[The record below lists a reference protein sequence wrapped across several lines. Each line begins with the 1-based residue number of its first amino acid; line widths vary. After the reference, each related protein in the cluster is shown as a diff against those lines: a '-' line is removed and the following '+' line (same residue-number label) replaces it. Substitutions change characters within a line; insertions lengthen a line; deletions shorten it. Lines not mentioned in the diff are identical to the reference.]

1 MKNKFLSMFDY
12 LLIAISFI
20 LVILGV
26 LFIYSSSINQYGISV
41 RTEHK
46 RQLIWFLAG
55 VIAMIFFTIYDYRK
69 CKKISLWFYIGVIFL
84 LIYTLIFGKE
94 VNNAKSWIG
103 IGGFG
108 IQPSE
113 IGKLS
118 FILFLAKFLEDTKS
132 DDSIKRYVFAILLMI
147 PPFTLTLLQP
157 DMGTAC
163 VYIAIF
169 LCMTFMSDIPVK
181 YIVFTILFGMFTI
194 LFAVLPQLNTEIL
207 EQPKRIFYILSNSKL
222 KMILV
227 LTSAL
232 ITAVGFIVRKYFHGP
247 KYYYWITFIFGIIT
261 ISLLCS
267 WVLLKVLKPYQLRRL
282 YIFLDPYKDGKKG
295 LGDGWNI
302 IQSKIAIGSGG
313 FKGQGYLNGS
323 QSHGR
328 YLAEQSTDFIF
339 SIYSEEFGFWGG
351 LLIFTLY
358 TTIFVRMIYI
368 IKQTKN
374 AYGTYVGAGIL
385 GMYMFHFIINVG
397 MVMGI
402 MPVMGIPLLLL
413 SYGGSSLVTSL
424 IAIGFMM
431 SINYRKKELL

>member
-1 MKNKFLSMFDY
+1 
-12 LLIAISFI
+12 
-20 LVILGV
+20 
-26 LFIYSSSINQYGISV
+26 
-41 RTEHK
+41 
-46 RQLIWFLAG
+46 
-55 VIAMIFFTIYDYRK
+55 
-69 CKKISLWFYIGVIFL
+69 
-84 LIYTLIFGKE
+84 
-94 VNNAKSWIG
+94 
-103 IGGFG
+103 
-108 IQPSE
+108 
-113 IGKLS
+113 
-118 FILFLAKFLEDTKS
+118 
-132 DDSIKRYVFAILLMI
+132 
-147 PPFTLTLLQP
+147 
-157 DMGTAC
+157 
-163 VYIAIF
+163 
-169 LCMTFMSDIPVK
+169 MTFLSDIPVR
-181 YIVFTILFGMFTI
+181 YIAFTILFGLFTI
-194 LFAVLPQLNTEIL
+194 LFAVLPQLNSEIL
-207 EQPKRIFYILSNSKL
+207 DQPKRIFYILSNSKL

-247 KYYYWITFIFGIIT
+247 KYYYWITFVFGIIT
-261 ISLLCS
+261 VALLCS
-267 WVLLKVLKPYQLRRL
+267 WVLVKVLKPYQLRRL

-351 LLIFTLY
+351 LLIFILY
-358 TTIFVRMIYI
+358 TSIFIRMIYI

-374 AYGTYVGAGIL
+374 SYGTLVGAGIL

-413 SYGGSSLVTSL
+413 SYGGSSLITSL